1 MKLSKIITKFIFIT
15 AFTSV
20 ILAFL
25 ISIIFQYI
33 NFKNEFNHYKKEFT
47 EQKKKE
53 VKNEVLMIYG
63 LIKYKEELLKKTVE
77 DRLKDRVN
85 QAYAL
90 AMDIY
95 ETNKQTK
102 TEDEIKYLIAQSL
115 NNFKFQEHNN
125 YFFIN
130 SNKGQAILFD
140 NKIALDTYV
149 DIWDLKDL
157 NNNSIIQIQAKIA
170 KEQKE
175 GFTTNKFIKP
185 NSNDKNQYSKLSYI
199 KLFEPFDWHIGI
211 GEYIDELT
219 KKNQQE
225 ILDWLNTLKYENSSY
240 SFLNTTDGYTLIYEG
255 KKVEPKPH
263 PYPEILEKQLE
274 IIKNPNGDFFE
285 YKFKKPNSNEEFEKI
300 SFIKQY
306 ENYNWVIGCGVYLDE
321 IEKELLRKEAIFK
334 SNINQQIVSMF
345 IIFLFILVAIYFIS
359 RYIADFINK
368 NIKNLIYSFSKA
380 SLKNEKVD
388 TNQLNFK
395 EFIILANSLNKT
407 LENKNMV
414 EKKLQDY
421 INIVNQNVIISS
433 TNKQGVI
440 TEVSEAFCEISGYKK
455 EELIEKSHNIV
466 RHPDTPTSFYKEMWN
481 TLLNKKEWRGEI
493 KNLAKNGDIYWI
505 YAIITPIL
513 KNNEIISFTSI
524 KSNITN
530 KKYIEELSITDE
542 LTKIYNRRFFNIKI
556 EEEINRAKR
565 DNKELCLIILDID
578 FFKQYNDTYGHPQ
591 GDIVIKSVANILR
604 NKTNRA
610 DDFAFRVGGE
620 EFVIITHI
628 EKDKVFDYAIS
639 IKDDIENLRL
649 EHSGNKASKYVTISL
664 GGVCKNATEIHSSE
678 EIYKQADDNLYE
690 AKRSGRNCVV
700 IK

>member
-1 MKLSKIITKFIFIT
+1 MKLSNFITKFIFIT
-15 AFTSV
+15 AFSS
-20 ILAFL
+20 IIAAFL
-25 ISIIFQYI
+25 ISIFFQYQ
-33 NFKNEFNHYKKEFT
+33 NFKNDLNHYRKEFT
-47 EQKKKE
+47 EQKKEE

-77 DRLKDRVN
+77 DRLIDRVN
-85 QAYAL
+85 QAYNL
-90 AMDIY
+90 AMNIY
-95 ETNKQTK
+95 ETNKKTK
-102 TEDEIKYLIAQSL
+102 TENEIKYLIATSINDL
-115 NNFKFQEHNN
+115 KFKDNDS

-130 SNKGQAILFD
+130 SNKGQAILF
-140 NKIALDTYV
+140 NKELKLDKYL
-149 DIWDLKDL
+149 DLLDFKDA
-157 NNNSIIQIQAKIA
+157 NNQPIIEIQAKIV
-170 KEQKE
+170 KEKKE
-175 GFTTNKFIKP
+175 GFTTNKFVKP
-185 NSNDKNQYSKLSYI
+185 NSKDEVQYLKLSYV
-199 KLFEPFDWHIGI
+199 KLFEPFDWHIGT

-219 KKNQQE
+219 KNTQEE
-225 ILDWLNTLKYENSSY
+225 ILDWLNTLKYKNSSY
-240 SFLNTTDGYTLIYEG
+240 SFLNTIDGQTLIFEG
-255 KKVEPKPH
+255 KRVEPKHH
-263 PYPEILEKQLE
+263 PYPETFKRQVETA
-274 IIKNPNGDFFE
+274 KNPNGDF
-285 YKFKKPNSNEEFEKI
+285 YKYEFKKPNSDEISEKI
-300 SFIKQY
+300 SFIKKFDDY
-306 ENYNWVIGCGVYLDE
+306 GWLIGCGVYLDE
-321 IEKELLRKEAIFK
+321 VETELQRKEEIFK
-334 SNINQQIVSMF
+334 EHINEQIISMF

-359 RYIADFINK
+359 KYIADFINK

-433 TNKQGVI
+433 TNIQGVI

-455 EELIEKSHNIV
+455 DELIGKSHNIV
-466 RHPDTPTSFYKEMWN
+466 RHPDTPASFYKEMWD
-481 TLLNKKEWRGEI
+481 TLLSKKEWRGEI

-513 KNNEIISFTSI
+513 KNSEIIGFTSI

-530 KKYIEELSITDE
+530 KKYIEELSITDD

-565 DNKELCLIILDID
+565 DKKELCLIILDID

-591 GDIVIKSVANILR
+591 GDIVIKSVANVLKNR
-604 NKTNRA
+604 TNRA

-628 EKDKVFDYAIS
+628 EKDKVLNYANS
-639 IKDDIENLRL
+639 IKDDIENLKI
-649 EHSGNKASKYVTISL
+649 EHRGNKASKYVTISL
-664 GGVCKNATEIHSSE
+664 GVVCKNAIEINSSE
-678 EIYKQADDNLYE
+678 ELYKEADDNLYE

>member
-1 MKLSKIITKFIFIT
+1 MKLSNFITKFIFIT
-15 AFTSV
+15 AFTSI

-25 ISIIFQYI
+25 ISAIFQYL
-33 NFKNEFNHYKKEFT
+33 NFKHDLNHYRKEFT
-47 EQKKKE
+47 EQKKEE

-63 LIKYKEELLKKTVE
+63 LIKYKEELLRKTVE

-95 ETNKQTK
+95 ETNKKTK

-115 NNFKFQEHNN
+115 DIFKFKDHNN

-140 NKIALDTYV
+140 NKITLDNYV

-157 NNNSIIQIQAKIA
+157 NNQPIIQIQAKIA

-175 GFTTNKFIKP
+175 GFVTNKFIKP
-185 NSNDKNQYSKLSYI
+185 NSNDKNNYSKISYI
-199 KLFEPFDWHIGI
+199 KLFEPFDWHIGT

-219 KKNQQE
+219 KNNQEE
-225 ILDWLNTLKYENSSY
+225 IINWLDTLKYENSSY
-240 SFLNTTDGYTLIYEG
+240 SFLNTTDGYTLIFEG

-263 PYPEILEKQLE
+263 LYPELFKQQLE
-274 IIKNPNGDFFE
+274 VSKNPNGDFFK
-285 YKFKKPNSNEEFEKI
+285 YKYKKPNSNEEFEKI
-300 SFIKQY
+300 SFIKKFDEY
-306 ENYNWVIGCGVYLDE
+306 GWIIGCGVYLDE
-321 IEKELLRKEAIFK
+321 IEKELQRKEEIFK
-334 SNINQQIVSMF
+334 EHINEQIISIP
-345 IIFLFILVAIYFIS
+345 IIFLFILLAIYFIS
-359 RYIADFINK
+359 KYIGDFINK
-368 NIKNLIYSFSKA
+368 NIKNLIQSFSKA
-380 SLKNEKVD
+380 ALKNEKID
-388 TNQLNFK
+388 TNSLTFK

-433 TNKQGVI
+433 TNIQGVI

-455 EELIEKSHNIV
+455 DELIGKSHNIV
-466 RHPDTPTSFYKEMWN
+466 RHPNTPTSFYKEMWD
-481 TLLNKKEWRGEI
+481 TLLSKKEWRGEI
-493 KNLAKNGDIYWI
+493 KNLAKNGDIYWT

-513 KNNEIISFTSI
+513 KNNEIIGFTSI
-524 KSNITN
+524 KSDITN
-530 KKYIEELSITDE
+530 KKHIEELSITDE

-565 DNKELCLIILDID
+565 DKKELCLIILDID
-578 FFKQYNDTYGHPQ
+578 FFKQYNDTYGHQ
-591 GDIVIKSVANILR
+591 EGDFVIKSVANVLKKR
-604 NKTNRA
+604 TNRA
-610 DDFAFRVGGE
+610 GDFAFRVGGE
-620 EFVIITHI
+620 EFAVISHI
-628 EKDKVFDYAIS
+628 EKSKVMDYALL
-639 IKDDIENLRL
+639 IKDDIENLKI
-649 EHSGNKASKYVTISL
+649 EHRGNKASKYVTISL
-664 GGVCKNATEIHSSE
+664 GVVCKNAIEINSSE
-678 EIYKQADDNLYE
+678 ELYKQADINLYE